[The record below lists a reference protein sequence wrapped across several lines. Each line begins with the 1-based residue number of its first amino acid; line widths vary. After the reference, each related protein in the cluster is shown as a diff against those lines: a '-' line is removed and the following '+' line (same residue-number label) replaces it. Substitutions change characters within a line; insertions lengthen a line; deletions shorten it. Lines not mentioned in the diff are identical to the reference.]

1 MVRTPL
7 NMTLVPFILKVENS
21 QIHQHNCRP
30 IIFLPSYNWLLCDIT
45 YRWWRLPW
53 RDDAFSFRKSLHKLL
68 QLWWHGKCIYWTTF
82 IISMF
87 TGGVGEIQKLCTGT
101 TDLNGLISDLKDFA
115 FTPNIH
121 WFIKNILGELH
132 ELIVELNFALIT
144 FYCLDFDVKS
154 QQKQCDLL

>member
-1 MVRTPL
+1 MRW
-7 NMTLVPFILKVENS
+7 VPFILKVENS

-30 IIFLPSYNWLLCDIT
+30 IIFFASLQLAPLWYHFLVMKASMTGWC
-45 YRWWRLPW
+45 
-53 RDDAFSFRKSLHKLL
+53 FSFRKSLHKLL
-68 QLWWHGKCIYWTTF
+68 QLWWHDKCINWTTV
-82 IISMF
+82 IISIF
-87 TGGVGEIQKLCTGT
+87 TGGVGEIQNLCTGT
-101 TDLNGLISDLKDFA
+101 RTDLNGLISDLKDFA